1 MLDELNA
8 PDVEG
13 FAGHMR
19 RDAETTNVSGTL
31 HRAALLGATSATK
44 ASVEPAIGTCHTTV
58 SLRGAAGRRRAALS
72 FDSPRSRAGTHLT
85 TQGEGEIM
93 SELSIKRRNYGN
105 VVILDVA
112 GRITLGDD
120 SIRLHD
126 SIAAVIDTGSK
137 KILVNLMGVEFIDTA
152 GLGELVSASTMAAR
166 NGALLKLVHIPMQAR
181 GLPRMAEIR
190 AVFETFASE
199 VEAVRSFARGPMVSR
214 SA

>member
-19 RDAETTNVSGTL
+19 RDAETTNVSGLL
-31 HRAALLGATSATK
+31 HRAALLGAASATK

-58 SLRGAAGRRRAALS
+58 SLAMPRAAES
-72 FDSPRSRAGTHLT
+72 FGSPRSRARTHVT
-85 TQGEGEIM
+85 TQGEREIM

-137 KILVNLMGVEFIDTA
+137 KILVNLMGVEFIDAA
-152 GLGELVSASTMAAR
+152 GLGELVSASTLAAR
-166 NGALLKLVHIPMQAR
+166 NGAVLKLVHIPMQAR

-190 AVFETFASE
+190 TVFETFASE